1 MRATERDK
9 AGYRAPVGKR
19 FYVATMVLLWAL
31 VTVIVLFPR
40 PALCEDDTLTI
51 GVFPR
56 RNFTDTIKAFTP
68 LADYLAEQL
77 GRPVRLETTR
87 DFASFWKGVRAQR
100 YDLVHYNQYHYVQSH
115 KELGYR
121 VILQNEEFGRSTISG
136 TIMVRTDSGVTS
148 PADLRGKKVVFGG
161 GKKAMMSYIVATYLL
176 RQTGLKHGDYVEE
189 FALNPPNALM
199 APYYGQAAAGG
210 VGDVVVEFPGIREKI
225 DTSQLTFLA
234 ISDPVAHLPWA
245 VKQDLAP
252 QTTRQIQAAMVR
264 LKDSAEGREI
274 LNRAKLTGLAIATD
288 ADYDVHR
295 HIILRVSG
303 EKF

>member
-19 FYVATMVLLWAL
+19 FYVATLVLLWAL

-56 RNFTDTIKAFTP
+56 RNFTETIKAFTP
-68 LADYLAEQL
+68 LTDYLAEQL

-121 VILQNEEFGRSTISG
+121 VILKNEEFGRSTISG
-136 TIMVRTDSGVTS
+136 TLIVRLDSGTKS
-148 PADLRGKKVVFGG
+148 LANLRGQKIVFGG
-161 GKKAMMSYIVATYLL
+161 GKKAMMSYIVPTYLL
-176 RQTGLKHGDYVEE
+176 RQAGLERGDYVEE

-210 VGDVVVEFPGIREKI
+210 VGDVVVTFPGIREKV
-225 DTSQLTFLA
+225 DTSQLNFLA
-234 ISDPVAHLPWA
+234 ISEPLSHLPWA
-245 VKQDLAP
+245 VKKDMDPRTSQ
-252 QTTRQIQAAMVR
+252 QIQAAMVR
-264 LKDSAEGREI
+264 LRDSKEGRGI
-274 LNRAKLTGLAIATD
+274 LDRAKLTGLATATD

-295 HIILRVSG
+295 HIIHRVSG
-303 EKF
+303 KRF